1 MHRITGLAAH
11 AITAA
16 LLVLV
21 AGLTLA
27 STTNA
32 DEMDT
37 EVRAVAKR
45 LQCPICE
52 SVSVADSPSEL
63 AGQMRSVIRTK
74 LEQGESSDQIVAY
87 FVDRYGET
95 VLVEPPRHG
104 VGLLVWLGPI
114 AVLLIGGLT
123 LALWFRRPRLKAI
136 ESNRIGPSQASRP
149 TDWRLNAAQR
159 ELEEMSEGRTA

>member
-1 MHRITGLAAH
+1 MHKSFGLAAH
-11 AITAA
+11 AIIAV
-16 LLVLV
+16 LLTFS
-21 AGLTLA
+21 AGLALA
-27 STTNA
+27 STTHA
-32 DEMDT
+32 DELDAQ
-37 EVRAVAKR
+37 VRAVAKR

-63 AGQMRSVIRTK
+63 AVQMRAVIRTK
-74 LEQGESSDQIVAY
+74 LEQGESDEQIVTY
-87 FVDRYGET
+87 FVGRYGES

-114 AVLLIGGLT
+114 AALLVGGLA

-136 ESNRIGPSQASRP
+136 ESNRLDSTEASSP